1 MADHCILRPWQRR
14 PDARRTRRSEE
25 FMIEDPAPTDSVI
38 GACEAAIREGQP
50 KVAPPGTLY
59 HLTDVDGL
67 SGIAGN
73 KCLWASLATTL
84 NDCQEIRYGVALAE
98 EVIEKRLL
106 GRRDEYHSSLLT
118 YVRPPPPR
126 TERGAVRVLRVHRSF
141 LMPMFPHLND
151 GEAGFRHPSARHR
164 SRCPLASGRQAGLL
178 ARRAEN
184 RTGMY

>member
-1 MADHCILRPWQRR
+1 
-14 PDARRTRRSEE
+14 
-25 FMIEDPAPTDSVI
+25 MIEDPAPTDSVI

-118 YVRPPPPR
+118 YVRTP
-126 TERGAVRVLRVHRSF
+126 TSHRKRCSSSTTRSSQ
-141 LMPMFPHLND
+141 L
-151 GEAGFRHPSARHR
+151 SARHAVR
-164 SRCPLASGRQAGLL
+164 AGSGYTTADQAEESPLGFHRP
-178 ARRAEN
+178 
-184 RTGMY
+184 

>member
-1 MADHCILRPWQRR
+1 
-14 PDARRTRRSEE
+14 
-25 FMIEDPAPTDSVI
+25 MIEDPAPTDSVI

-118 YVRPPPPR
+118 YVR
-126 TERGAVRVLRVHRSF
+126 T
-141 LMPMFPHLND
+141 PHLAPKEVQFEYYAFIAAFCKTCSKS
-151 GEAGFRHPSARHR
+151 GQWLHYGR
-164 SRCPLASGRQAGLL
+164 SGRGVAIGFSPAIAAAVKYELV
-178 ARRAEN
+178 EI
-184 RTGMY
+184 